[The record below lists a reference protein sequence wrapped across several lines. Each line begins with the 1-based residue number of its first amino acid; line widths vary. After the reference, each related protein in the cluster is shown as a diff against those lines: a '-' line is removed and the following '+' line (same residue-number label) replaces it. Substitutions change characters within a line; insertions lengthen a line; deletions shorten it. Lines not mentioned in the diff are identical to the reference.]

1 MLTPCNKCGKPT
13 RSHQVG
19 LRIYCH
25 TCFLN
30 LTAEEIK
37 EVEAIAAKRKIEG
50 AMELVFEVLK

>member
-1 MLTPCNKCGKPT
+1 
-13 RSHQVG
+13 
-19 LRIYCH
+19 
-25 TCFLN
+25 